1 MNRKN
6 NPEPSQLTT
15 TTRPRLENKN
25 GRTPLP
31 EAPSVLRKRAAMN
44 NAAITSKDVIPSP
57 ITPSLDSEPT
67 ASPSSVVSSQ
77 TVSHSSQPSINSQT
91 STTNSTSEDES
102 TKPSG
107 SDDTDTFVFA
117 GVRGRVI
124 TIKGE
129 ERFFCI
135 KCKRHYSYYRRSV
148 ATHYNH
154 AHDSSSSFS
163 RLRAPLPELIP
174 CSEDGCS
181 STFNTKQAII
191 NHHRHV
197 HGYKG
202 KSGPI
207 LALYGF

>member
-1 MNRKN
+1 MGSKDNAKS
-6 NPEPSQLTT
+6 PQLIATT
-15 TTRPRLENKN
+15 CPRPKN

-44 NAAITSKDVIPSP
+44 NTITSKDAIPSP
-57 ITPSLDSEPT
+57 MTPSLDSESIT
-67 ASPSSVVSSQ
+67 SPSSVSSSRM
-77 TVSHSSQPSINSQT
+77 VSHSSQPPTVSRT
-91 STTNSTSEDES
+91 STASSTSEDES

-107 SDDTDTFVFA
+107 SDDTDAFMFA

-124 TIKGE
+124 TIEGE

-135 KCKRHYSYYRRSV
+135 ECKRHYSYYRRSI

-154 AHDSSSSFS
+154 AHDPSSSFS

-202 KSGPI
+202 KSDPI

>member
-1 MNRKN
+1 MCSKDNTKS
-6 NPEPSQLTT
+6 SQLTAT
-15 TTRPRLENKN
+15 TCPRPKN

-31 EAPSVLRKRAAMN
+31 EAPSVLRRRAAMN
-44 NAAITSKDVIPSP
+44 NIFITSKDAIPSP
-57 ITPSLDSEPT
+57 ITPSLDSEST
-67 ASPSSVVSSQ
+67 ASPSPVASNHM
-77 TVSHSSQPSINSQT
+77 VSHSSQPPTGSRI
-91 STTNSTSEDES
+91 STASSTSEDES

-107 SDDTDTFVFA
+107 SEDTDTFMFA

-135 KCKRHYSYYRRSV
+135 ECKRHYSYYRRSV

-154 AHDSSSSFS
+154 AHDPSSSFS
-163 RLRAPLPELIP
+163 RLRAPLPELIY
-174 CSEDGCS
+174 CSEYGCD

-202 KSGPI
+202 KSDPI